1 MSKKLTFHSVSGI
14 VSFQSNCH
22 TLIARAT
29 ELDACTSSPFLAVWA
44 RKAHVART
52 SSFSLSFITS
62 LTRFAVPQYCLQL
75 VA

>member
-29 ELDACTSSPFLAVWA
+29 ELDAVLVRISSRYRLGRLTSQEH
-44 RKAHVART
+44 RH
-52 SSFSLSFITS
+52 
-62 LTRFAVPQYCLQL
+62 L
-75 VA
+75 VYLLLRR

>member
-29 ELDACTSSPFLAVWA
+29 ELDAVLVRLSYRYRLGRLTSQKH
-44 RKAHVART
+44 RH
-52 SSFSLSFITS
+52 
-62 LTRFAVPQYCLQL
+62 L
-75 VA
+75 VYLLLRR